1 MERNIFILLIVAS
14 ILFVFSTL
22 VFTSEVINVKDYIKG
37 KFPVIFNIYLASL
50 GDLDEY
56 EKEFIDLLQI
66 LPEEEQ
72 KNFAKEVYNNG
83 FSKEILAKIKDALL
97 LNVPLFLEGAV
108 DEKFP
113 EKSFTWNRREGIII
127 TSTGDDR
134 VEGYYG
140 FVKELDKAFPNL
152 CKAGSHSLLDF
163 TKDKIDLE
171 SMRNTHTIF
180 TIRPDITVKPENLE
194 ELGNLEAKHPDL
206 VPLSCNKLKY
216 YSFPLICFSRDLN
229 GKIRGVIIA
238 DEVTP
243 SLARLLIRD
252 ALPLDV
258 PFWYEDE
265 QLIVVGRGT
274 TPSVFPTSFVSP
286 PSLEIVTLESPLTII
301 CVSELK
307 EAKEEE
313 REKLIKMELEKF
325 TTIELEKID
334 KKELEKIMRIELE
347 KLREKEKK
355 VKVIG
360 NWEEFYKEMRKFVD
374 TTGCSQPTPVPV
386 GKTLRW
392 LTRNTIYY
400 IHPNNLECLRDLE
413 AEYPQL
419 LPLSYNELES
429 ELKFHSPPL
438 FYFSRDIEADKIR
451 GIILARKV
459 YPELAKIFSKGIPLD
474 VPFRYEYGQLQ
485 ILE

>member
-1 MERNIFILLIVAS
+1 MS
-14 ILFVFSTL
+14 ILFVFSSL
-22 VFTSEVINVKDYIKG
+22 FFASEAIDVKEYIKG

-50 GDLDEY
+50 EGLDQY
-56 EKEFIDLLQI
+56 EKEFIDLLQN

-83 FSKEILAKIKDALL
+83 FSKGILAKIKDALL

-252 ALPLDV
+252 TLPLDV

-265 QLIVVGRGT
+265 QLIVVGPFVPPP
-274 TPSVFPTSFVSP
+274 PSVFP
-286 PSLEIVTLESPLTII
+286 PSLEIVTLESPLSII
-301 CVSELK
+301 CVTEDK
-307 EAKEEE
+307 EARRKE
-313 REKLIKMELEKF
+313 REKLIRMELEKT
-325 TTIELEKID
+325 TTIDLEKID
-334 KKELEKIMRIELE
+334 KKDLEKIMRIELE
-347 KLREKEKK
+347 KLKEKEKE
-355 VKVIG
+355 VKVRG
-360 NWEEFYKEMRKFVD
+360 NWEEFYKEMRKFVG
-374 TTGCSQPTPVPV
+374 TSIHGHGRPTLIPVDRE
-386 GKTLRW
+386 GREERW
-392 LTRNTIYY
+392 PTHNTIYY

-413 AEYPQL
+413 AYPQL

-438 FYFSRDIEADKIR
+438 FYFFRDIEADKIR

-459 YPELAKIFSKGIPLD
+459 YPELAKLFSKGIPLD